1 MRFLA
6 WHVRPVNVAGLVLVL
21 LALAPLS
28 AQIRAQI
35 RAQTK
40 AQDPVLHRRG
50 YNQVDDDLDMGPRS
64 SGRTQLP
71 LEASGTY
78 ALGSTGQID
87 VELQPDR
94 LSGFITRLGDRESD
108 EGTPLTFF
116 FATSRLA
123 GQRLAFTTRQ
133 VHGVWW
139 AFEGT
144 IVRGSARSRD
154 QQGYY
159 LLEGRLVM
167 HDFASQTE
175 QARMVSLPLAR
186 QGPTVQ

>member
-1 MRFLA
+1 MLRITHENLTRPAIALLLLAFLA
-6 WHVRPVNVAGLVLVL
+6 CE
-21 LALAPLS
+21 APLIS
-28 AQIRAQI
+28 AQAP
-35 RAQTK
+35 AS
-40 AQDPVLHRRG
+40 DPVLHRRS
-50 YNQVDDDLDMGPRS
+50 YNHDDADLEYDTRS
-64 SGRTQLP
+64 TGRTILP
-71 LEASGTY
+71 LEASGEY
-78 ALGSTGQID
+78 SMGSGGTVD

-94 LSGFITRLGDRESD
+94 LSGFITRSGDRESD

-123 GQRLAFTTRQ
+123 GQQLAFTTRQ

-144 IVRGSARSRD
+144 IVRGSARSRE

-159 LLEGRLVM
+159 LLQGRLVM
-167 HDFASQTE
+167 HDVASQTE

-186 QGPTVQ
+186 QNPNG

>member
-1 MRFLA
+1 VRFLH
-6 WHVRPVNVAGLVLVL
+6 WHVHPGKVAGRVLVL
-21 LALAPLS
+21 LALAPLW
-28 AQIRAQI
+28 AQN
-35 RAQTK
+35 
-40 AQDPVLHRRG
+40 PVLHRRG
-50 YNQVDDDLDMGPRS
+50 YSQVDEDLDMGPRS
-64 SGRTQLP
+64 SGRTLLP
-71 LEASGTY
+71 LESSGAY

-87 VELQPDR
+87 VELQADR

-154 QQGYY
+154 QQGYF

-167 HDFASQTE
+167 HDVAGQTE

>member
-1 MRFLA
+1 MRFLR
-6 WHVRPVNVAGLVLVL
+6 WHGRPANVAGLAFAL
-21 LALAPLS
+21 LTVAPLC
-28 AQIRAQI
+28 
-35 RAQTK
+35 AQTK

-50 YNQVDDDLDMGPRS
+50 YNQVDDDLDMGTRS
-64 SGRTQLP
+64 SGRTILP
-71 LEASGTY
+71 VEASGAY
-78 ALGSTGQID
+78 SLGSGGSID

-123 GQRLAFTTRQ
+123 GQQLAFTTRQ
-133 VHGVWW
+133 IHGVWFS
-139 AFEGT
+139 FEGT

-167 HDFASQTE
+167 HDVASQTE

-186 QGPTVQ
+186 QGSNF